1 MKTVATKAVVIPN
14 PKPLLDRSNVHHRP
28 RDKAAR
34 VSESCTLLSKLSFC
48 VTRLLR
54 QSLKLERC
62 QFMIKYLLDK
72 WCKYRRYSA
81 LPSCHGTE
89 GSRTDLLD
97 LWKDTTL
104 AWLMP
109 TNTATHLMTLAHSLL
124 NLCGSPKWLS
134 RQGYRRPT
142 TAEREEQ
149 RWRVKI
155 SYLNYSDFRWQ
166 THRLWM
172 IAKNKTIVVYL

>member
-14 PKPLLDRSNVHHRP
+14 PKPLLDRSNVHHKP

-34 VSESCTLLSKLSFC
+34 VNESCTLLSKLSFC

-54 QSLKLERC
+54 QSLKLERPSISD
-62 QFMIKYLLDK
+62 QIFVGQDK
-72 WCKYRRYSA
+72 CIECKYRRQSV
-81 LPSCHGTE
+81 LPCGRGTE
-89 GSRTDLLD
+89 GLIWMLN

-142 TAEREEQ
+142 TA
-149 RWRVKI
+149 VTITKMK
-155 SYLNYSDFRWQ
+155 SKYYLP
-166 THRLWM
+166 
-172 IAKNKTIVVYL
+172 